1 MVDSIGRMPVG
12 KTLIAGRHRRRIVNK
27 ARRKMQVWRDKARL
41 NLLEQR
47 RRLKLKVARN
57 AKSMQDRKKDREK
70 NLNPLA
76 FSTMPESRKL
86 FKYSASHSTL
96 PAKPKYSAVKPRE
109 RVYGNKW
116 SRFEE
121 KKK

>member
-1 MVDSIGRMPVG
+1 MVDSVGRMPVG
-12 KTLIAGRHRRRIVNK
+12 KTLITGRHRRRIISK
-27 ARRKMQVWRDKARL
+27 ARRKMQMWRDKARL

-57 AKSMQDRKKDREK
+57 AKSMEDRKKDREE

-76 FSTMPESRKL
+76 FSTMPKSKKQL
-86 FKYSASHSTL
+86 KHSLTHSTL
-96 PAKPKYSAVKPRE
+96 SAKPKYSPVEPRE

-116 SRFEE
+116 PRFERR
-121 KKK
+121 KK